1 MSGAA
6 RVAWPADVAVGPR
19 RDPAV
24 SVLAVATPHA
34 VPRAARPGPTRDGRP
49 AHVTLVMPAPVVL
62 SSAPAAAGEV
72 SGSAGAAD
80 AGVC

>member
-6 RVAWPADVAVGPR
+6 RAAWPADVAIGPR

-24 SVLAVATPHA
+24 SVLAVATPHTA
-34 VPRAARPGPTRDGRP
+34 PRPGSSREARR
-49 AHVTLVMPAPVVL
+49 AHVTLVMPAAV
-62 SSAPAAAGEV
+62 ATAGEV
-72 SGSAGAAD
+72 SGSAGTAAD